1 MGREERG
8 PESYGLGVD
17 IGGSGIK
24 AAVVDLATGSLTTE
38 RVRVPTPQ
46 PATPKAVSAVVSALV
61 GTIDFEGTVG
71 ATFPAVIQ
79 RGVAMTAANVDKSWL
94 GTDVSAILAAA
105 TGAPVMVLNDADA
118 AGVAEM
124 RVGAGRA
131 ASGTVVMVTLG
142 TGIGTGL
149 FIDGALVPNT
159 ELGHLEL
166 DGADAESRAAD
177 SARDREGLS
186 WSKWAKR
193 VQRFLRHLEMLLTP
207 DLFIVGGGASKRATN
222 WLPGIDVRT
231 PIRVAELR
239 NDAGIVGA
247 AFAAAEAPA
256 LSAP

>member
-1 MGREERG
+1 MIC
-8 PESYGLGVD
+8 GLGVD

-24 AAVVDLATGSLTTE
+24 SAVVDLADGSLRTA

-46 PATPKAVSAVVSALV
+46 PATPKAVSAVVSELV
-61 GTIDFEGTVG
+61 NGLEFDGAVG

-79 RGVAMTAANVDKSWL
+79 RGVALTAANVDKSFL
-94 GTDVSAILAAA
+94 GADVSSILSAA
-105 TGAPVMVLNDADA
+105 TGAPVFVLNDADA

-124 RVGAGRA
+124 RVGAGRGVP
-131 ASGTVVMVTLG
+131 GTVVMVTLG

-149 FIDGALVPNT
+149 FVDGVLVPNT

-177 SARDREGLS
+177 SAREREGLS

-193 VQRFLRHLEMLLTP
+193 VQRYLRHLEMLLTP
-207 DLFIVGGGASKRATN
+207 DLFIIGGGASKKAAS
-222 WLPGIDVRT
+222 WMPAIDVRT
-231 PIRVAELR
+231 PMRVAELR

-247 AFAAAEAPA
+247 AFAAAGAPA
-256 LSAP
+256 VTTT